1 MALADKDNQTV
12 YPRTPDPIAQQT
24 SYMIPSSLYELEYG
38 SHTLLSVRLVYGPY
52 LQSS

>member
-24 SYMIPSSLYELEYG
+24 YMILSSLYELEYG